1 MLPRNLLVFL
11 LFLLLL
17 LFTLDSPILV
27 PAESTSF
34 NFPFFTVRNFTLLG
48 DSHLKNGVIGLTRET
63 DVPSSSSGTLIYN
76 FPIRFF
82 DQESNITASFSTR
95 FSFSIIST
103 DDPSSYGD
111 GLTFF
116 LSPDN
121 QILGSPGGYLG
132 LANSSGLAKN
142 NFLAVEFDTKLDT
155 RFNDSNENHVG
166 LDVNS
171 LISIEAADAFY
182 STVKPP
188 TPLLSVDIDLSGY
201 LKDYVFVGF
210 SASTEGSTAIHTIEN
225 WSFKTSGFLPVRPN
239 SHPHNVS
246 GTSVTIMT
254 VPSSNTP
261 NKHHSRLRLGL
272 GIAGPSFFFVVLSVF
287 GYVSVKKWKDTRV
300 DKNLKAEILAG
311 PREFSYKE
319 LYAATRG
326 FHSSRIIGC
335 GAFGNVYKA
344 VSSSGSL
351 SAVKRSKHSGEGKT
365 EFLAELSIIA
375 GLRHKNLVRL
385 QGWCAEKGEL
395 LLVYEFMPNGS
406 LDTVLHQDPEN
417 GILLTWSH
425 RQNIAVGLA
434 SVLAYLHQECE
445 QQVIHRDIKTS
456 NIMLDGNFNPRL
468 SDFGLARL
476 MDHDKSPVSTLTAG
490 TMGYLAPEYLQYG
503 KATEKTDVFS
513 YGVVILEGR
522 IIEAADKRL
531 NGEFKEDEMRK
542 MLLIGLSCAHPDDAA
557 RPSIRR
563 VLQILNHEADP
574 MKVIKNCYGMH
585 VYSLINKNPRITAVD
600 HTLELNPGENSK
612 TKLKLKTTWDY
623 QIINC
628 RTPLSTPQSKVFVS
642 VTVAT
647 ASFQFKV
654 GGDKGWTK
662 PRARLS
668 QHKVRYGAGPQ
679 KIKDL
684 QQPSHGF
691 GQKQLENPKLTTNGP
706 PGTAFT
712 LGIHF
717 VDFEYN
723 NDSVLVVDSTS
734 YTNCNVADPIFKLK
748 DGERVFV
755 FDRYGFFYFI
765 SGELGHCQA
774 GQKLIVRVRVHP
786 VASISSPRPAPSPME
801 NDYGDGWDSFW
812 GAQPQNSTIKQTVA
826 SYFMTALGGVLV
838 MMYLL
843 M

>member
-11 LFLLLL
+11 PLLLL
-17 LFTLDSPILV
+17 LLLLLVSFDSPFLIS
-27 PAESTSF
+27 AESTSF
-34 NFPFFTVRNFTLLG
+34 NFPFFTVRNITLLG

-63 DVPSSSSGTLIYN
+63 DVPFSSSGTLIYN
-76 FPIRFF
+76 YPIRFF

-95 FSFSIIST
+95 FSFSITSPY
-103 DDPSSYGD
+103 PSSYGD

-142 NFLAVEFDTKLDT
+142 KFLAVEFDTKLNT
-155 RFNDSNENHVG
+155 RFNDSNDNHVG

-171 LISIEAADAFY
+171 IISIEAADALFQDIDLKSGNLISAWIVYKNDLKVLHVFLSY

-201 LKDYVFVGF
+201 LKEYVFVGF
-210 SASTEGSTAIHTIEN
+210 SASTEGSTAIHTVEN
-225 WSFKTSGFLPVRPN
+225 WSFKTSGFLPVRPK

-246 GTSVTIMT
+246 GTSVTIIPT
-254 VPSSNTP
+254 VPASNIP
-261 NKHHSRLRLGL
+261 NKHHSRLPLGL
-272 GIAGPSFFFVVLSVF
+272 GIASPAFFFVVLSVF
-287 GYVSVKKWKDTRV
+287 GYVSAKKWKDTRV
-300 DKNLKAEILAG
+300 DKNLKAEILSG
-311 PREFSYKE
+311 PREFSYKG

-344 VSSSGSL
+344 VASSGSV

-375 GLRHKNLVRL
+375 ALRHKNLVQL

-406 LDTVLHQDPEN
+406 LDTVLHQDPAN
-417 GILLTWSH
+417 GVLLTWSH

-434 SVLAYLHQECE
+434 SVLAYMHQECE

-468 SDFGLARL
+468 GDFGLARL

-513 YGVVILEGR
+513 YGVVILEVACGRRPIEREGGLNSQKMMNLVDWVWGLFGEGR

-531 NGEFKEDEMRK
+531 NGDFKEDEMRK
-542 MLLIGLSCAHPDDAA
+542 MLLIGLSCAHPDDAV

-563 VLQILNHEADP
+563 VLQILNNESD
-574 MKVIKNCYGMH
+574 
-585 VYSLINKNPRITAVD
+585 
-600 HTLELNPGENSK
+600 
-612 TKLKLKTTWDY
+612 
-623 QIINC
+623 
-628 RTPLSTPQSKVFVS
+628 
-642 VTVAT
+642 
-647 ASFQFKV
+647 
-654 GGDKGWTK
+654 
-662 PRARLS
+662 
-668 QHKVRYGAGPQ
+668 
-679 KIKDL
+679 
-684 QQPSHGF
+684 
-691 GQKQLENPKLTTNGP
+691 
-706 PGTAFT
+706 
-712 LGIHF
+712 
-717 VDFEYN
+717 
-723 NDSVLVVDSTS
+723 
-734 YTNCNVADPIFKLK
+734 
-748 DGERVFV
+748 
-755 FDRYGFFYFI
+755 
-765 SGELGHCQA
+765 
-774 GQKLIVRVRVHP
+774 P
-786 VASISSPRPAPSPME
+786 VAVPKMKPSLTF
-801 NDYGDGWDSFW
+801 SC
-812 GAQPQNSTIKQTVA
+812 SLTVEDIV
-826 SYFMTALGGVLV
+826 SDDEESETTA
-838 MMYLL
+838 
-843 M
+843 